1 MNSGSVS
8 RWDDPAALR
17 RDHTAALRRVKQQGI
32 IFSDDPQAR
41 AAIREAFAKI
51 FLALPDVVRNS
62 SLSLLYPYEMSRQPP
77 EISTCDGFSSVS
89 EHFQNGRQV
98 ASIGI
103 SVEAIRRGP
112 DYTALIALHELAHI
126 TLDSRFAKGQHGGM
140 FHLWL
145 DYLLLEYNKFHGKN
159 VRNDYFMGENEHE

>member
-17 RDHTAALRRVKQQGI
+17 RDHDAALRLIKQQGVV
-32 IFSDDPQAR
+32 FSDDPQAR

-62 SLSLLYPYEMSRQPP
+62 SLSLLYPYEMSRQPSG
-77 EISTCDGFSSVS
+77 ISTCDAYCSVS
-89 EHFQNGRQV
+89 EHFSDGRQV

-112 DYTALIALHELAHI
+112 DYAAFVALHEWHISPLTAVLQRAHTEVCFI
-126 TLDSRFAKGQHGGM
+126 GG
-140 FHLWL
+140 WTT
-145 DYLLLEYNKFHGKN
+145 
-159 VRNDYFMGENEHE
+159 